1 MIIGIG
7 TDLCQVSRMANLL
20 ADSSFLARYFAASEQ
35 AYILSR
41 GKLAPDS
48 MAGHFAAKEALA
60 KALGTGL
67 DGVRLQDIVIQ
78 HDDKGAPY
86 YHLKGTAKV
95 LSERMGVNQVHLSIS
110 HDGGLA
116 IAFAVL
122 EGE

>member
-86 YHLKGTAKV
+86 YHLKGTVKDLA
-95 LSERMGVNQVHLSIS
+95 ERMGVNQLHLSIS

>member
-1 MIIGIG
+1 VIKGIG
-7 TDLCQVSRMANLL
+7 TDLCQVSRMASLL
-20 ADSSFLARYFAASEQ
+20 ADSSFLTRYFDPGEQ

-41 GKLAPDS
+41 GKLAADS

-78 HDDKGAPY
+78 HDDKGAPS
-86 YHLKGTAKV
+86 YHLKGTAKD
-95 LSERMGVNQVHLSIS
+95 LAESLGVTQAHLSIS

-116 IAFAVL
+116 IAFTVL

>member
-95 LSERMGVNQVHLSIS
+95 LSERMGVNQLHLSIS